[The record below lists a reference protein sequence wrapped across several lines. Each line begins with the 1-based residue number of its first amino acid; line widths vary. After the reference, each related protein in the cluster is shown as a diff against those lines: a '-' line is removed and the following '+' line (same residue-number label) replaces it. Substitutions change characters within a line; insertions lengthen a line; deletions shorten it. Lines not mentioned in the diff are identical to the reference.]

1 MNLRTQL
8 ISDIESTFES
18 NEIPEEQL
26 AILKDFIDTMESDF
40 EKIAEL
46 LKNISINNLDNIQQ
60 AYELAEKT
68 KTSLY

>member
-1 MNLRTQL
+1 MNLRIQL
-8 ISDIESTFES
+8 IRDIESTFES